1 MPVIHVQMLGSAT
14 REQKAQ
20 IVQEFTDTMVRVLG
34 KNPQMTHVILDEKDP
49 ENWGHAGELIAD
61 RRAKQQA

>member
-1 MPVIHVQMLGSAT
+1 MLGGAT

-20 IVQEFTDTMVRVLG
+20 IVREMTESMARIMG
-34 KNPQMTHVILDEKDP
+34 SNPEKTHVILNEKSP
-49 ENWGHAGELIAD
+49 EDWGSAGELIAD